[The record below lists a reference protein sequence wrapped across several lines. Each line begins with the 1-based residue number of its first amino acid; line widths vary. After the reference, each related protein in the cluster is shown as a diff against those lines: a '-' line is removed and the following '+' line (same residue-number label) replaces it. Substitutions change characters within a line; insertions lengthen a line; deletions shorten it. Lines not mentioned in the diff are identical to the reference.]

1 MTLVKVASPDQ
12 EPDYTNN
19 QAHDRKG
26 YNDSEI
32 DQGCTSLFKQAAI
45 D

>member
-26 YNDSEI
+26 YNDSEM
-32 DQGCTSLFKQAAI
+32 GCTSLFKQAAI